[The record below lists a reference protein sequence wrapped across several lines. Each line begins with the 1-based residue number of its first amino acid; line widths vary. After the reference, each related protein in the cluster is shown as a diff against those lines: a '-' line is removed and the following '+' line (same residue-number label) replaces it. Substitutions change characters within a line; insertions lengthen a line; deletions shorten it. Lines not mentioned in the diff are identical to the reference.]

1 MEMEIRLRERIEEDK
16 IEKLSKVNL
25 IKSQKELALNQRKK
39 REIMFLGRI
48 ERCYHFEK
56 QEKESKKKEYD
67 EMIRRLEEEE
77 QKMLDQLKQ
86 TQQMASQIQVR
97 QFALKKQP

>member
-1 MEMEIRLRERIEEDK
+1 
-16 IEKLSKVNL
+16 
-25 IKSQKELALNQRKK
+25 
-39 REIMFLGRI
+39 MFLGRI

-86 TQQMASQIQVR
+86 TQQMAS
-97 QFALKKQP
+97 